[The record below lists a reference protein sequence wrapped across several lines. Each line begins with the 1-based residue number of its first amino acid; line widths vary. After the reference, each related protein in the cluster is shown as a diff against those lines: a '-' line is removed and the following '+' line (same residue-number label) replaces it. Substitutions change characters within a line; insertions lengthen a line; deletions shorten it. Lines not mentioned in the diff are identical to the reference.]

1 MFGIGEGPSS
11 AENAQYNALTSA
23 SGFATNM
30 GQNNL
35 SLSSQFFT
43 DLLNNPMKALAPEV
57 SASQKQVQQQQKTTA
72 EFGNRAGG
80 TNAATQAAPAAARSD
95 IINLM
100 GATQT
105 GAASQLSS
113 QGQNLLNTGIS
124 GNETAF
130 GEAGTLHD
138 QAMKQINDLISGVL
152 STVGGAVAG
161 IPTKAGKDAN
171 ILKGFDSIFGGATEG
186 AEG

>member
-1 MFGIGEGPSS
+1 
-11 AENAQYNALTSA
+11 
-23 SGFATNM
+23 M

-35 SLSSQFFT
+35 TLSSQFFT

-124 GNETAF
+124 GTETAF

-138 QAMKQINDLISGVL
+138 QAMQQMNDLIKSSL
-152 STVGGAVAG
+152 AVGGG
-161 IPTKAGKDAN
+161 IISQLTKSK
-171 ILKGFDSIFGGATEG
+171 SGGNNG
-186 AEG
+186 DGGGGSGDGGGGSGWGNLLWKLGVS